1 MAQAWTEP
9 GAVIAAA
16 SNTTAGY
23 GTHIYNGDIVASLSG
38 PVSQS
43 KPLARPSGSGKTRP
57 TTSQSIRRSHTAALL
72 PEVNQTVLARITRL
86 TPRSATCSILATYPP
101 SQTAA
106 PPTGTSRAPAAAANA
121 AILPAPPRDVQPVAV
136 PTTAQ
141 FSGQIRAQD
150 VRATEKDKVVIGE
163 AFRVGDVVRA
173 VVISLGDQRD
183 YYLSTAGNEFG
194 VLLAWSEGD
203 AFSGA
208 GGGRL
213 MEPVSWQEMRD
224 PVTGKGERR
233 KVAKT
238 V

>member
-1 MAQAWTEP
+1 M
-9 GAVIAAA
+9 
-16 SNTTAGY
+16 
-23 GTHIYNGDIVASLSG
+23 
-38 PVSQS
+38 
-43 KPLARPSGSGKTRP
+43 
-57 TTSQSIRRSHTAALL
+57 
-72 PEVNQTVLARITRL
+72 
-86 TPRSATCSILATYPP
+86 
-101 SQTAA
+101 
-106 PPTGTSRAPAAAANA
+106 
-121 AILPAPPRDVQPVAV
+121 
-136 PTTAQ
+136 
-141 FSGQIRAQD
+141 
-150 VRATEKDKVVIGE
+150 RATEKDKVVVGE

-203 AFSGA
+203 GFGGGGA
-208 GGGRL
+208 TVGRL